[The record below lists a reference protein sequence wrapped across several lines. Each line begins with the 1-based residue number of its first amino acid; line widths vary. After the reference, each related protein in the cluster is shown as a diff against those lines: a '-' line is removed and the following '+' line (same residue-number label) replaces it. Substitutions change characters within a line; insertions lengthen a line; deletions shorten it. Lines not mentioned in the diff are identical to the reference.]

1 MRHITILLFTTTI
14 LFTNCKKTQNPTN
27 TTPTYPRAVSPT
39 GDVVGKIIAGYQGWF
54 QAAGDGGPFNSWQH
68 TNLECWPDMRQYTKT
83 YGSVRFNQ
91 DSIFEPPFTGTLGN
105 GLPVTMFSDWDQ
117 SSVSLHFLWMQ
128 QYGVDCAALQRFGAH
143 FSDPRVKTSSDNI
156 IAHARSAAETY
167 ARKFYIMYDISGW
180 TNFQTEL
187 KSDWTTYMSTHTSS
201 TAYAKQNGKPVVCIW
216 GIGVSGRPGNPTT
229 WIDVITWFQSQGC
242 YVIVGGPGN
251 FATDAT
257 NRSAYLQA
265 NMLMGWRVG
274 ASPTT
279 DFVKNDSTDRNFC
292 NSNGID
298 YQVDVYPGT
307 SFFNTNK
314 TKKNIIPRQHGDFMW
329 TQYAAARST
338 SIPSVYISMFD
349 EMNEATGILP
359 CAEDSSMIPTGQYF
373 LTLDYDGTHV
383 SADFYLRLTTD
394 GGKMIKGQI
403 AYTPTHPTPHVLT
416 PPTSLTP
423 HVLSSTSIQVNVSAV
438 TDAPCYNFKRS
449 TTHGGPYTTVASG
462 LSNPTFTDTGLSPG
476 TTYYYVCTTGR
487 INAGESIISR
497 EVSGTTNP
505 LRHHLPTKK
514 RGGI

>member
-1 MRHITILLFTTTI
+1 MRQLTFLLFTAT
-14 LFTNCKKTQNPTN
+14 LLLTNCKKNDLTSNPN
-27 TTPTYPRAVSPT
+27 PNTPTTARAVSPT

-54 QAAGDGGPFNSWQH
+54 QASGDGGPFNSWQH
-68 TNLECWPDMRQYTKT
+68 TNLECWPDMRQYTRT
-83 YGSVRFNQ
+83 YGNVRFNQ

-105 GLPVTMFSDWDQ
+105 GQPVSMFSDWDQ
-117 SSVSLHFLWMQ
+117 SSVSLHFFWMQ

-143 FSDPRVKTSSDNI
+143 FSDPRVKTSSDTI
-156 IAHARSAAETY
+156 ISHARKAAETY
-167 ARKFYIMYDISGW
+167 GRKFYIMYDISGW

-187 KSDWTTYMSTHTSS
+187 KSDWTTYMSAHTTSS
-201 TAYAKQNGKPVVCIW
+201 AYAKQNGKPVVCIW
-216 GIGVSGRPGNPTT
+216 GVGVNGR
-229 WIDVITWFQSQGC
+229 
-242 YVIVGGPGN
+242 PGN
-251 FATDAT
+251 FATDTT
-257 NRSAYLQA
+257 NRSAYLAA

-274 ASPTT
+274 ASPST
-279 DFVKNDSTDRNFC
+279 DFVKNDSTERNFC

-298 YQVDVYPGT
+298 YQVDIYPGT

-314 TKKNIIPRQHGDFMW
+314 TQKNIIPRQHGDFMW
-329 TQYAAARST
+329 TQFAAART
-338 SIPSVYISMFD
+338 TAVPSVYISMFD

-359 CAEDSSMIPTGQYF
+359 CAEDSSMIPSGQYF

-423 HVLSSTSIQVNVSAV
+423 HVLSNSSIQVNVSAV

-462 LSNPTFTDTGLSPG
+462 LTNPTFTDTGPSPG

-487 INAGESIISR
+487 INAGESVISR
-497 EVSGTTNP
+497 EASGTTNP
-505 LRHHLPTKK
+505 
-514 RGGI
+514 